1 MLLDS
6 LLAQLPLIAALL
18 LELHESFMWGQF
30 KVLLWKGAFFPADHS
45 EGLLRYFVHI
55 VHRFYCKRI
64 YLFPE
69 LMKILASS
77 PVYFNCA

>member
-6 LLAQLPLIAALL
+6 LLVQLPLTAAWL
-18 LELHESFMWGQF
+18 LEQHESFMWGQS
-30 KVLLWKGAFFPADHS
+30 KVPLWKGAFFPADHS
-45 EGLLRYFVHI
+45 EGLLRYFFCM

-69 LMKILASS
+69 LMKILTSS